1 MQIIHRIC
9 AYEQKLKKKAFRH
22 ESTPRR
28 HRSEKMISERQI
40 KVAAPTWA
48 GEKELERNGT
58 GNAFFVCVSVL
69 VGEGGGLR
77 GNSVPEDR
85 PPPCLGATDWQEK
98 QRSIDLI
105 HIWSTY
111 VESYLVL
118 CMTEGCVLFD
128 ENYFIMLW
136 ELDRACYKHYS
147 CCGLYEYLCMI
158 IIACIVRNRIYR
170 HPFPC
175 YPVMTNR
182 SFEFLLS
189 RTITL
194 PGHCLRK
201 GDAWD
206 AITCL

>member
-85 PPPCLGATDWQEK
+85 PPPLPGSNWLTGTTEK
-98 QRSIDLI
+98 
-105 HIWSTY
+105 HWFN
-111 VESYLVL
+111 SYLKYVR
-118 CMTEGCVLFD
+118 
-128 ENYFIMLW
+128 W
-136 ELDRACYKHYS
+136 ELLSSMYDRRMCVIWWKLFYNALGIRS
-147 CCGLYEYLCMI
+147 CLLQ
-158 IIACIVRNRIYR
+158 
-170 HPFPC
+170 
-175 YPVMTNR
+175 TL
-182 SFEFLLS
+182 FLLRS
-189 RTITL
+189 LWVFMHDNYCVYSKEQNIPSSVSVL
-194 PGHCLRK
+194 PSNDKQIVWIL
-201 GDAWD
+201 
-206 AITCL
+206 IV